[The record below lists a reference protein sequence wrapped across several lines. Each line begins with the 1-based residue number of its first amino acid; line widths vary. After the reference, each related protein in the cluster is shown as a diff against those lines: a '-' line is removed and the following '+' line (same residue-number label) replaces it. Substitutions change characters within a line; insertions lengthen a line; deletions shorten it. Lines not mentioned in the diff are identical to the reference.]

1 MKKLFFAIFALIMT
15 TQLFAAGINS
25 ENLVGKW
32 EFKDAIL
39 DVKEDR
45 TEEEIK
51 KDEMALELIR
61 GIMSQFSLD
70 FKANGYCL
78 TNDGKKQET
87 GKWELN
93 GSDLKVTGETSVVLE
108 MNIYKLTAEE
118 MIWSK
123 KGAPANQGRMI
134 FQKAKPRS
142 AIHD

>member
-78 TNDGKKQET
+78 INDGKKQET
-87 GKWELN
+87 GTWELD
-93 GSDLKVTGETSVVLE
+93 GSDLIVTSDNGTRLDFHLF
-108 MNIYKLTAEE
+108 KLTAEE